1 MQNTGTWNSDL
12 AIFFFFCLLAPIS
25 FHFFAAFMSSL
36 QDISPRVSQ
45 NKPRKKR
52 AISVPRKI
60 PNRVSISVSVPDLPK
75 GSVPV
80 ERVVKTRRKSVKHR
94 AKPIKRKKPPTPDAL
109 KSLTDEVVILDA
121 VSGLRNLGYKKGEAV
136 KIVKSI
142 SGKKRYDSVESLV
155 KDCFMCI
162 T

>member
-12 AIFFFFCLLAPIS
+12 AMFFFFCLLAPIS
-25 FHFFAAFMSSL
+25 FHFFAAFLSSL
-36 QDISPRVSQ
+36 QDVSPRVPQ
-45 NKPRKKR
+45 NKPKKKS
-52 AISVPRKI
+52 AISVPRQI
-60 PNRVSISVSVPDLPK
+60 PNRVSISVSVPDLSK

-94 AKPIKRKKPPTPDAL
+94 AKSRKRKKPPTPDVL
-109 KSLTDEVVILDA
+109 KPLTDEAVILDA

-142 SGKKRYDSVESLV
+142 SGKKRYDSVEPLV